1 MSDPTIVKI
10 NWLSIILVVGAL
22 FVFRITEPKP
32 VDNTNRLEELTNKID
47 SIRNEIKSLDRLE
60 TQIFIELNQTYEKI
74 DTASNVELEHILHSL
89 PRRRHHNIS
98 K

>member
-1 MSDPTIVKI
+1 MNEPTMIKI
-10 NWLSIILVVGAL
+10 NWLSIILFAGAL

-32 VDNTNRLEELTNKID
+32 FDNSEQLEELNNKID
-47 SIRNEIKSLDRLE
+47 SIRSEIKELDSLE
-60 TQIFIELNQTYEKI
+60 TQIYIELNNTYEKI

-89 PRRRHHNIS
+89 PRRHHHDTS